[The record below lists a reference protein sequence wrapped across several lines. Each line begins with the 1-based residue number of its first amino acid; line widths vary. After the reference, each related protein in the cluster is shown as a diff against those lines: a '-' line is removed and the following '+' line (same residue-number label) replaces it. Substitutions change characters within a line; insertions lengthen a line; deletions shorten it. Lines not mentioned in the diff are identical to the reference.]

1 MKKIFTI
8 IVLTLAFGNQA
19 LAINVDDD
27 LLPRPGELWENA
39 SESEELAAS
48 GNLPKVSI
56 ENFYATIIKTV
67 LGWAMLITLA
77 AIVVAAIY
85 YLKSRGKEEDIS
97 KAKDIILYLA
107 IGMGIMAGAY
117 GIVSGLV
124 QFEFFE

>member
-1 MKKIFTI
+1 MKKILITI
-8 IVLTLAFGNQA
+8 ILTLAFGTQA
-19 LAINVDDD
+19 LAAISVDDD
-27 LLPRPGELWENA
+27 LLPRPTTDGEG
-39 SESEELAAS
+39 SEELETV

-67 LGWAMLITLA
+67 LRWAMLITLA
-77 AIVVAAIY
+77 AIVIAAIY

-97 KAKDIILYLA
+97 KAKDIILYLT

>member
-1 MKKIFTI
+1 MKKLLTI
-8 IVLTLAFGNQA
+8 IILTLAFGTQA
-19 LAINVDDD
+19 LAINVDKD
-27 LLPRPGELWENA
+27 LLPRPTTTGEGVT
-39 SESEELAAS
+39 ELTAT

-56 ENFYATIIKTV
+56 ENFYATIIKTL

-107 IGMGIMAGAY
+107 IGMAIMAGAY

>member
-1 MKKIFTI
+1 MKKILITI
-8 IVLTLAFGNQA
+8 ILTLSLGTQT
-19 LAINVDDD
+19 LAAISVDDD
-27 LLPRPGELWENA
+27 LLPLSTTDGEG
-39 SESEELAAS
+39 SEELEAT

-56 ENFYATIIKTV
+56 ENFYTTIIKTV